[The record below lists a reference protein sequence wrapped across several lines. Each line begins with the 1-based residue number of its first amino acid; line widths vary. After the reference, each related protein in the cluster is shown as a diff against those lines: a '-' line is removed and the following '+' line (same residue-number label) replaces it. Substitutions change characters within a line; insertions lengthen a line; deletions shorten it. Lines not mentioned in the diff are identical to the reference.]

1 MNNSA
6 LLEINGLEYSFFT
19 NSSQIRA
26 VRDVSLSV
34 RRGQCVGLAGETG
47 CGKSVTAMSLL
58 RLLPE
63 PPGRLLNGRA
73 FFEGTD
79 LYHMPDE
86 QLRELCLKEIAMI
99 FQHPISALNP
109 YLTIG
114 SQITEIFTER
124 QGLNKREAKLK
135 TAALLESV
143 GIDNP
148 KDRYNSFPDE
158 FSGGM
163 CQRVVIAMALSC
175 NPRLII
181 ADEPTT
187 DLDSRM
193 QARILKLLR
202 GIIKAKST
210 ALLLI
215 SHDLGIIES
224 ICEYVYVMYAGRI
237 IESAAAE
244 ELFSRPRHPYTW
256 ALLSSAPPVN
266 KKVDRLYSIT
276 GSAPAPSEE
285 DSGCSFYPRCEFKT
299 DDCRKEVPALRSI
312 GRGRFSA
319 CLFAEQFSGT
329 TA

>member
-1 MNNSA
+1 
-6 LLEINGLEYSFFT
+6 
-19 NSSQIRA
+19 
-26 VRDVSLSV
+26 
-34 RRGQCVGLAGETG
+34 LAGETG

-63 PPGRLLNGRA
+63 PPGQLVNGSAR
-73 FFEGTD
+73 FKGTD
-79 LYHMPDE
+79 LYQMPEE

-109 YLTIG
+109 YLSIG
-114 SQITEIFTER
+114 TQIAEIFSER
-124 QGLNKREAKLK
+124 LGFGRKEAKGK
-135 TAALLESV
+135 ALSLLHSV
-143 GIDNP
+143 GIRDAVNRFDAYP
-148 KDRYNSFPDE
+148 EE

-202 GIIKAKST
+202 DITKTKST

-224 ICEYVYVMYAGRI
+224 LCTHVYVMYAGRI
-237 IESAAAE
+237 VESASTD
-244 ELFSRPRHPYTW
+244 ELFTQPLHPYSL
-256 ALLSSAPPVN
+256 ALLSAAPPIN
-266 KKVDRLYSIT
+266 KKVQRLYAIP
-276 GSAPAPSEE
+276 GSAPDPLQA
-285 DSGCSFYPRCEFKT
+285 DSGCAFYPRCTYRKA
-299 DDCRKEVPALRSI
+299 DCKKNVPPLRTI
-312 GRGRFSA
+312 RGTRLSA
-319 CLFAEQFSGT
+319 CLFAEQFVRSEI
-329 TA
+329 